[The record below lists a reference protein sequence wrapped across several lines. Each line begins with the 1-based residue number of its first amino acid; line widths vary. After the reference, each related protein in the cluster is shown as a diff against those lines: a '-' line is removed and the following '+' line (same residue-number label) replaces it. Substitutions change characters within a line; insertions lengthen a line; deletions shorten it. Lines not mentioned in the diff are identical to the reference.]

1 MKYNIRLV
9 SSYPPRVCGIGRFSE
24 NLATALAKLSAVGDI
39 RVAAIADDERSYSI
53 PVDIVI
59 DQYDPKSWREAA
71 SDIKAKAQTDDY
83 PHIVILQHEY
93 GLDGRDA
100 IGTNYVDMA
109 KSLHDEGLMT
119 LAYLHTILRHPNA
132 HQSRTLQA
140 LVENTDG
147 LLVTLSGAIDIL
159 NATYG
164 IDRSKVTHIDHG
176 IRIRDITKT
185 DRLHIKQ
192 EYGLGGK
199 FLATTLGLLSPDKGV
214 HYGVRAYARLLDTS
228 CTEKQRKDIVYLI
241 AGQYHPGFVESG
253 GGEAYR
259 EYRRLLHETL
269 ADSGLRY
276 CEVEGL
282 RGVDWGEYD
291 VCFLEAYLNEDL
303 LRALYGATNTMIL
316 AYLNPEQ
323 VSSGILAD
331 TIGSGR
337 VPISSK
343 TMFAK
348 ELLGV
353 ESDDT
358 GAILTSRG
366 VLVDPAEPSVDQIA
380 QGLDYLVFN
389 EKERFEMEQNARTR
403 GYEMRW
409 DNSAWKLMQLIGAIE
424 EDKSIVTGRG
434 REFTRQRESQ
444 LQQLEHKCAC
454 QPPVE
459 PA

>member
-1 MKYNIRLV
+1 MKHSIRLV

-24 NLATALAKLSAVGDI
+24 NLATALERLSTVGDI
-39 RVAAIADDERSYSI
+39 RVAAIADDDRSYSI

-59 DQYDPKSWREAA
+59 DQYDPESWREAA
-71 SDIKAKAQTDDY
+71 SDITAKARADDY
-83 PHIVILQHEY
+83 PHVVILQHEY
-93 GLDGRDA
+93 GLDGKEA
-100 IGTNYVDMA
+100 SGTNYVDMA
-109 KSLHDEGLMT
+109 KSLHDEGLLT
-119 LAYLHTILRHPNA
+119 LAYLHTVLRHPSA
-132 HQSRTLQA
+132 HQSRVLQA
-140 LVENTDG
+140 LAENTDG

-164 IDRSKVTHIDHG
+164 IDPSKVAHIDHG

-192 EYGLGGK
+192 EYGLEDK

-214 HYGVRAYARLLDTS
+214 HYAVRAYARFLDAS

-259 EYRRLLHETL
+259 EYRRLLRETL

-282 RGVDWGEYD
+282 RGVDFDEHD

-343 TMFAK
+343 TMYAK

-353 ESDDT
+353 ESDDK
-358 GAILTSRG
+358 GVILTPRG
-366 VLVDPAEPSVDQIA
+366 VLVDPAEPSVEQIA

-389 EKERFEMEQNARTR
+389 ETERFEMEQNARAR

-409 DNSAWKLMQLIGAIE
+409 DNSAWKLMQYIGAIE

-434 REFTRQRESQ
+434 REFTRKREPQ
-444 LQQLEHKCAC
+444 LQKLEYR
-454 QPPVE
+454 PPRRR
-459 PA
+459 